1 METCT
6 IYDKLVRDN
15 IPAIIQADHKTCRT
29 RILHEKDY
37 NFYLKEKLIEEAG
50 EVRSAESKD
59 ELIKELADVL
69 EVVEALQDANGI
81 SSKEVLSVKQ
91 RKAERN
97 GKFEKRILLEC
108 VIEESDD

>member
-15 IPAIIQADHKTCRT
+15 ISAIIQADHKTCRT
-29 RILHEKDY
+29 HILNEKDY

-81 SSKEVLSVKQ
+81 SSKEVLSVKRQ
-91 RKAERN
+91 KAKRN